1 MTRRDPH
8 RRARR
13 SKNAGCSKKIPI
25 TPFFVGVVFLSLS
38 FVATAQEND
47 SNGSPRG
54 DGHSQT
60 TTKGDEPGEPSI
72 LTSPNGVVLIDAT
85 PVRLRLNRSVSSAD
99 SHVGDTVDFEVL
111 ASVSVNGI
119 LVIPKGAF
127 AFGIVTEV
135 QPTRK
140 FARGGKLEIRLQ
152 YVKLLDNEKAA
163 LRAMQGGT
171 GGGRVRVMTAAMVA
185 TGVLFFPASPLFLS
199 IHGKDMS
206 IPKGTELTAYIDG
219 EMKLNMVKFQQ
230 SPAKLQIT
238 STQPG
243 LDASKNGNSVG
254 DTPLGTLASEG
265 EPITTVKKEGSFL
278 NRTYTNHYFSL
289 SYRLPQEWV
298 LETVLIRNR
307 LASKSDSDAA
317 NLLLVAVSIP
327 QDLSELR
334 ADSSLMVL
342 AVSRSTKDNTD
353 NCQQYLGTLTTSLM
367 VSKVAKQ
374 KGEISEYTIAGRDFL
389 RENFEYRSG
398 VAHRAVICSAAKSYL
413 LVWKIEGS
421 LWIYVDEAVST
432 TYAIPPWPPADEPES
447 SNSVVQAIIPQDVTT
462 GLLLRKVQ
470 PIYPER
476 ARRNHIYGMVR
487 MQAVISQTGN
497 ILNLE
502 LLDGPIELAVSA
514 VTAVRQWKF
523 QPFLLNGEPVAV
535 SADILINYP
544 VPTQHNDGLWVEAE
558 VEDLDPSILGDEQ
571 VFRLRSGWMIPLS
584 CW

>member
-8 RRARR
+8 RRVRT
-13 SKNAGCSKKIPI
+13 SKNAGCSEIPI
-25 TPFFVGVVFLSLS
+25 TPFFVGVVVLYLS

-47 SNGSPRG
+47 SNGSLRS

-60 TTKGDEPGEPSI
+60 TITGDQPGEPSI
-72 LTSPNGVVLIDAT
+72 LTSPNEVVLIDAT
-85 PVRLRLNRSVSSAD
+85 PVRLRLNRPVSSAD

-111 ASVSVNGI
+111 ASVSVNGV
-119 LVIPKGAF
+119 LVIPKGAL
-127 AFGIVTEV
+127 AFGIVTEA

-171 GGGRVRVMTAAMVA
+171 GGGRVRAMTAAMVA
-185 TGVLFFPASPLFLS
+185 TGIFFFPASPVFLS
-199 IHGKDMS
+199 MHGKDMI
-206 IPKGTELTAYIDG
+206 IPKGAELTAYIDG
-219 EMKLNMVKFQQ
+219 EMKLNMAQFQQ
-230 SPAKLQIT
+230 SPAKQIT

-243 LDASKNGNSVG
+243 LDASKVGDSVG
-254 DTPLGTLASEG
+254 DIALGTRASEG

-278 NRTYTNHYFSL
+278 NRTYTNQYFSL

-317 NLLLVAVSIP
+317 NLLLAAVSIP

-334 ADSSLMVL
+334 ADSSLKVL
-342 AVSRSTKDNTD
+342 AVSRSTKDNSD
-353 NCQQYLGTLTTSLM
+353 DCQQYLGTLTASLIM
-367 VSKVAKQ
+367 SKIAKQ
-374 KGEISEYTIAGRDFL
+374 KGEISEYTIAGRDFS

-421 LWIYVDEAVST
+421 LWTSVDEAAST

-447 SNSVVQAIIPQDVTT
+447 SKSVVQASIPQDVAT

-476 ARRNHIYGMVR
+476 AGRDHIYGMVR

-502 LLDGPIELAVSA
+502 LLDGAIELAVSA
-514 VTAVRQWKF
+514 VTAVRPWKF
-523 QPFLLNGEPVAV
+523 RPFLLNGEPVAV

-544 VPTQHNDGLWVEAE
+544 APTPAGYPARDR
-558 VEDLDPSILGDEQ
+558 P
-571 VFRLRSGWMIPLS
+571 RP
-584 CW
+584 